1 MERKTGYCLK
11 NMGQI
16 SIIEAFIFLF
26 LISGCT
32 LSVAT
37 KYPEKQSTKKNTTNK
52 QVLASKQQEKGV
64 WHIVKKGENLY
75 RISLYYE
82 VSQQD
87 IKKANNMDS
96 DSLFVGQK
104 LFIPGTKKKTPLFAL
119 TPDLTQNQPE
129 TTVIEQPISETKI
142 LKEPEY
148 AWPVEGKIICT
159 YGELGN
165 KGIDILTSPGSS
177 VKAAKDGKVV
187 FVGTTTK
194 YGETI
199 IIEHE
204 NGMFSVYGHDMIVRV
219 KEGQSVKKG
228 AIIGEMKNSSQARR
242 YLHFEIRY
250 KNNPVNPLNLLEKK

>member
-1 MERKTGYCLK
+1 
-11 NMGQI
+11 MGQI

-37 KYPEKQSTKKNTTNK
+37 KYPEKQSKKKKTATIK
-52 QVLASKQQEKGV
+52 QVTSKPSRQQGV
-64 WHIVKKGENLY
+64 WHTVKKGENLY

-82 VSQQD
+82 VPQQD
-87 IKKANNMDS
+87 IKKANNMAS

-104 LFIPGTKKKTPLFAL
+104 LFIPNTNKKVPIFAL
-119 TPDLTQNQPE
+119 TPDFTPSQPA
-129 TTVIEQPISETKI
+129 VKVVEQPAPETKI
-142 LKEPEY
+142 VREPEY

-165 KGIDILTSPGSS
+165 KGIDILISPSSS

-204 NGMFSVYGHDMIVRV
+204 NEMFSVYGHDLIARV
-219 KEGQSVKKG
+219 KQGQFVKKG
-228 AIIGEMKNSSQARR
+228 SIIGEMKNSSQARR

>member
-1 MERKTGYCLK
+1 GCCLK

-37 KYPEKQSTKKNTTNK
+37 KYPEKQSTKKKTASSK
-52 QVLASKQQEKGV
+52 QVISKPSQPQGV
-64 WHIVKKGENLY
+64 WHTVKKGENLY

-87 IKKANNMDS
+87 IKKANNIDS

-104 LFIPGTKKKTPLFAL
+104 LFIPGTNKKAPIFAL
-119 TPDLTQNQPE
+119 TPDFSQPRAE
-129 TTVIEQPISETKI
+129 SKVVEQPVPETKI
-142 LKEPEY
+142 IREPEY

-165 KGIDILTSPGSS
+165 KGIDILTTPSSP

-204 NGMFSVYGHDMIVRV
+204 NEMFSVYGHDLIVKV
-219 KEGQSVKKG
+219 KQGQTVKKG
-228 AIIGEMKNSSQARR
+228 SIIGEMKNTTQARR
-242 YLHFEIRY
+242 YLHFEIRH
-250 KNNPVNPLNLLEKK
+250 KNDPVNPLNLLEMK